1 MKPEQTLTVTLPV
14 DLVERVNDKVS
25 SGAFHSASD
34 VVREGLEAL
43 IDRKD
48 ALDRWLR
55 ETVVAGHREY
65 LSDPSKAVPAD
76 EILERIR
83 RRKRSA
89 G

>member
-1 MKPEQTLTVTLPV
+1 M
-14 DLVERVNDKVS
+14 NDKVG

-34 VVREGLEAL
+34 VVRESLEAL
-43 IDRKD
+43 IDRED
-48 ALDRWLR
+48 TLDRWLR
-55 ETVVAGHREY
+55 ETVVAGHQEY
-65 LSDPSKAVPAD
+65 LSDPSKVIPAD

>member
-1 MKPEQTLTVTLPV
+1 MKPEQTLTVTLPA
-14 DLVERVNDKVS
+14 DLVERVNDKVG

-34 VVREGLEAL
+34 AVREGLEVL
-43 IDRKD
+43 IGRED
-48 ALDRWLR
+48 ALERWLR

-83 RRKRSA
+83 RSRRTAS
-89 G
+89 